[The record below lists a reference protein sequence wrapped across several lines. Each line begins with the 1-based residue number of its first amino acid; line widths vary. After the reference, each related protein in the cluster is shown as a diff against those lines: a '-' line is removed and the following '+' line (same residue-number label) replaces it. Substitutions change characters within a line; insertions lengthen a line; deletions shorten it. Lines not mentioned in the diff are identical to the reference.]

1 MDLVL
6 LLLGIAV
13 LVVFNYNNKVGV
25 IIGAIILLVLSEYNI
40 KTEKIGNSVEI
51 KCTKDCEKDVN
62 DKLVCKS
69 ECIKNLKEILK

>member
-1 MDLVL
+1 MDFVL
-6 LLLGIAV
+6 LLLGIVV
-13 LVVFNYNNKVGV
+13 LVVFNYNKKVGG
-25 IIGAIILLVLSEYNI
+25 IIGVILFLVLSEYNI